1 MYKNRNFDNVAFRHR
16 VFSDGVRITLPIDT
30 FPVSD
35 SSLFNESGWPMSTIG
50 VIDRF
55 SKDHV
60 DEDIIKKI
68 AQRCEELSVPESS
81 DLTDEQK
88 LMLLRPAWCQTP
100 SEYALYQERVYQY
113 RQELSKAA
121 VADVKD
127 INSSNEVSVS
137 DSSENPSVTNG

>member
-16 VFSDGVRITLPIDT
+16 VFPDGVRITLPIDT

-35 SSLFNESGWPMSTIG
+35 SSLFNDSGWPMSVIG

-68 AQRCEELSVPESS
+68 AQRCEELSVPES
-81 DLTDEQK
+81 DNLTDEQK

-113 RQELSKAA
+113 RQELLKTS

-137 DSSENPSVTNG
+137 DSSVNSSVTNG

>member
-16 VFSDGVRITLPIDT
+16 VFPDGVRITLPIDT

-35 SSLFNESGWPMSTIG
+35 SSLFNDSGWPMSAIG

-68 AQRCEELSVPESS
+68 AQRCEELSVPES
-81 DLTDEQK
+81 DHLTDEQK

-113 RQELSKAA
+113 RQELSNTS

-137 DSSENPSVTNG
+137 DSSDNSSVTNG